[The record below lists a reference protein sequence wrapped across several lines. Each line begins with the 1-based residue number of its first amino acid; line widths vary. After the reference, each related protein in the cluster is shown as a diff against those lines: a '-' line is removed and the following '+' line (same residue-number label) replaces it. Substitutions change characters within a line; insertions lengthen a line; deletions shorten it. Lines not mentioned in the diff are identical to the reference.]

1 MSTVYILLLTII
13 PFKLVLYI
21 VIEVNILIITVYY
34 TIQCRK
40 LYAGHCTKSILPLE
54 GTFSPITTYS
64 GSAAV
69 SSSMSL
75 TVPTFVALSSLNSLS
90 SF

>member
-13 PFKLVLYI
+13 HFKLVLYI
-21 VIEVNILIITVYY
+21 VIEVNILIITVHY

-40 LYAGHCTKSILPLE
+40 LYAGHCTKSILPFE
-54 GTFSPITTYS
+54 GTFSPTTAYS
-64 GSAAV
+64 GSATV
-69 SSSMSL
+69 SSMSL
-75 TVPTFVALSSLNSLS
+75 AVPTFIALSSFNSLS